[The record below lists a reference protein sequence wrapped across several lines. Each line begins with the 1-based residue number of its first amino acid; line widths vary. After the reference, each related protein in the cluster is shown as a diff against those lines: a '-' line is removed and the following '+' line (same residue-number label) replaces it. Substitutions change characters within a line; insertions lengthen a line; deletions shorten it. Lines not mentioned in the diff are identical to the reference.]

1 MIIFDGGP
9 CFSDFRKYK
18 LLSKLQ
24 AVQPGVLS
32 LRAYYKYFVD
42 AVVTLSER
50 QTNVLESLLNC
61 RNQTIAADFAT
72 HLFWVVPRLGTISA
86 WSSKATDIVRNCG
99 LDCVLRVER
108 GIAFSIDTSITLDR
122 SEERT
127 LAELLHD
134 RMIETV
140 LFDIGESTKL
150 FMREDPIP
158 LKTINILDGNSE
170 MFRQVNLDLGLAL
183 SDFEMIFLHDE
194 FSKLRR
200 NPTDVELMMF
210 AQANSEHCRHKIF
223 NSRWIVDGSMQD
235 KTLFEMIQNTYSKN
249 SEGILSA
256 YSDNAAVVKGSFGG
270 RFFPDPKTR
279 EYTYSFED
287 IHFLMKVE
295 THNHP
300 TAIFP
305 YAGAGTGAGG
315 EIRDEGAVGQGSK
328 PKAGI
333 TGFSVS
339 NLNIPDYTQPWEVNY
354 GKPDR
359 IASALDIMLDAPI
372 GAAAYNNEF
381 GRPNICGYFR
391 CFELEMN
398 GQCLGY
404 HKPIMIS
411 GGYGNIRS
419 QHVLKKSFQVGTK
432 LVILGGPAMLI
443 GLGGGAASSVTA
455 GQSLAE
461 LDFGS
466 VQRQNPEMERRCQEV
481 IDQCWQLGDQ
491 NPISFIHDVG
501 AGGLS
506 NALPELIKD
515 GGVGG
520 YFKLRCIPNA
530 EPQMSPKEI
539 WCNEAQERYVLAIK
553 MEHIDVF
560 AGFCNKE
567 RCPFAIV
574 GEAIED
580 KKVVV
585 EDEYFKNTPIDVPL
599 ALLFP
604 LSSLTTRIAIGAD
617 TSFPPLSLKKMKLD
631 EVIDLVIRHPTVA
644 SKNFLI
650 TIGDRSVGGMVTR
663 DQMVGPWQVPVAD
676 CAATALS
683 FESYRGEVVA
693 MGERSPLAVVN
704 APASGRMAIGEAI
717 TNIAASLITSLSDV
731 RLSANWMCA
740 AGCSIEEE
748 KLFRTVEAVG
758 MELCPALGISIP
770 VGKDSMSMRTN
781 WDDGDKS
788 KSVVSPLSLIV
799 SAFAPAVDV
808 RKILTPQLRT
818 DCGDTRLILL
828 DLGAGLN
835 RLGGSIL
842 AQVNGQFGDRVPDLD
857 DPDVIKKFFDV
868 LQMLN
873 KEGELLAYHDRSD
886 GGLVVTLLEMSFAG
900 RVGIDINI
908 ATDHNND
915 GCLSGLFSEELGAV
929 IQVKADSANGIIKRC
944 KALNLCC
951 GEIGRLNNQQVI
963 RVSCLGVELFCKPR
977 AELYNAWS
985 ELSYQIS
992 ALRDNSNCAKS
1003 EFDCLISEDPGLSV
1017 KLNFQIEVPVL
1028 IGTVRPRIAV
1038 LREQGVN
1045 GQLEMAAAFDRA
1057 KFAAVDVHMSEL
1069 LSGEVQ
1075 LSNFVGL
1082 VACGGFSYGDVLG
1095 AGQGWAKTILYN
1107 SSLRDQFSGFFHRSE
1122 TFTLGVCNG
1131 CQMLSHL
1138 RELIPGSEPW
1148 PFFVRNLSE
1157 QFEARFS
1164 LVRIEK
1170 SPSIFLH
1177 NMSDSHM
1184 PIVVSHGE
1192 GMAKFDNEDMHI
1204 DLQTSNMV
1212 TMRFLGNDL
1221 AEAKSYPANPN
1232 GSPRGITGIC
1242 SRDGR
1247 VTLMMPH
1254 PERVFRT
1261 VLNSWHPQNWGE
1273 DSPWMQLFYNA
1284 RRFVG

>member
-9 CFSDFRKYK
+9 CFSNFRKHK
-18 LLSKLQ
+18 LLLKLQ
-24 AVQPGVLS
+24 ATQSGVLS
-32 LRAYYKYFVD
+32 LQANYKYFVD
-42 AVVTLSER
+42 TASTLSAR
-50 QTNVLESLLNC
+50 QTNVLQSLLNC
-61 RNQTIAADFAT
+61 RNQSIANDFSK
-72 HLFWVVPRLGTISA
+72 HFFLVVPRLGTISA
-86 WSSKATDIVRNCG
+86 WSSKATDIARNCG
-99 LDCVLRVER
+99 LDCVRRVER
-108 GIAFSIDTSITLDR
+108 GIAFSVDTSMTLGR
-122 SEERT
+122 SEEIALAT
-127 LAELLHD
+127 LLYD

-140 LFDIGESTKL
+140 FFDFNESIKL
-150 FMREDPIP
+150 FVHEDPVP
-158 LKTINILDGNSE
+158 AKTIDILDNSFE

-183 SDFEMIFLHDE
+183 SDFEMEFLCNE
-194 FSKLRR
+194 FSNLQR

-223 NSRWIVDGSMQD
+223 NSRWVLDGSMQ
-235 KTLFEMIQNTYSKN
+235 KRTLFEMIRNTYHKN
-249 SEGILSA
+249 SAGILSA
-256 YSDNAAVVKGSFGG
+256 YSDNAAVVQGSLGG
-270 RFFPDPKTR
+270 RFFPDPETR
-279 EYTYSFED
+279 EYTYSLED

-305 YAGAGTGAGG
+305 HAGAGTGAGG
-315 EIRDEGAVGQGSK
+315 EIRDEGAVGRGSK

-339 NLNIPDYTQPWEVNY
+339 NLNIPGYLQPWELNY

-359 IASALDIMLDAPI
+359 IASALDIMLEGPI
-372 GAAAYNNEF
+372 GAAAFNNEF

-391 CFELEMN
+391 CFEQEMN
-398 GQCLGY
+398 GQCHGY

-411 GGYGNIRS
+411 GGYGNIRPE
-419 QHVLKKSFQVGTK
+419 HVLKKPFQSGTK
-432 LVILGGPAMLI
+432 LVVLGGPAMLI

-455 GQSLAE
+455 GDSLEE

-466 VQRQNPEMERRCQEV
+466 VQRQNPEMQRRCQEV
-481 IDQCWQLGDQ
+481 IDQCWQLGDK
-491 NPISFIHDVG
+491 NPIAFIHDVG

-530 EPQMSPKEI
+530 EPQMSPLEI

-553 MEHIDVF
+553 SDHIDVF
-560 AGFCNKE
+560 TRSCIKE

-574 GEAIED
+574 GEAIEE
-580 KKVVV
+580 KKLVV
-585 EDEYFKNTPIDVPL
+585 EDEHFKNRPIDVPL

-604 LSSLTTRIAIGAD
+604 PSSLTTRTAICKA
-617 TSFPPLSLKKMKLD
+617 TSFRPISIKDMNLD
-631 EVIDLVIRHPTVA
+631 EMIDLVIRHPTVA

-676 CAATALS
+676 CGATTLS
-683 FESYRGEVVA
+683 FDSYRGEAVA
-693 MGERSPLAVVN
+693 MGERSPLALVN

-717 TNIAASLITSLSDV
+717 TNIAASSIASMSDV

-770 VGKDSMSMRTN
+770 VGKDSMSMQTQ
-781 WDDGDKS
+781 WGDGAES
-788 KSVVSPLSLIV
+788 KSVISPLSLIV
-799 SAFAPAVDV
+799 SAFAPVVDV

-818 DCGDTRLILL
+818 DYGDTRLILL
-828 DLGAGLN
+828 DLGAGLD

-842 AQVNGQFGDRVPDLD
+842 AQVNGQVGDIVPDLD
-857 DPDVIKKFFDV
+857 DPAVIKNFFDI

-873 KEGELLAYHDRSD
+873 REGELLAYHDRSD
-886 GGLVVTLLEMSFAG
+886 GGLLVTLLEMSFAG

-908 ATDHNND
+908 ETGCKND
-915 GCLSGLFSEELGAV
+915 SYIPGLFSEELGAV
-929 IQVKADSANGIIKRC
+929 IQVKAGSVAGIIERC
-944 KALNLCC
+944 RAVNLCC
-951 GEIGRLNNQQVI
+951 HEIGRLNSRQII
-963 RVSCLGVELFCKPR
+963 RVSRSGVELFCKPR
-977 AELYNAWS
+977 SDLYKAWS
-985 ELSYQIS
+985 ELSYQMS
-992 ALRDNSNCAKS
+992 VLRDNSGCAQS
-1003 EFDCLISEDPGLSV
+1003 EFDYLISEDPGLSV
-1017 KLNFQIEVPVL
+1017 KLNFQVETPVF
-1028 IGTVRPRIAV
+1028 IGTARPRIAV

-1075 LSNFVGL
+1075 LSDFVGL

-1095 AGQGWAKTILYN
+1095 AGQGWAKTILFN
-1107 SSLRDQFSGFFHRSE
+1107 SYLRDEFRDFFHRSE
-1122 TFTLGVCNG
+1122 TFSLGVCNG

-1138 RELIPGSEPW
+1138 RELIPGAEPW

-1170 SPSIFLH
+1170 SSSIFLN
-1177 NMSDSHM
+1177 NMSESHI

-1192 GMAKFDNEDMHI
+1192 GMVKFDNEEMLI
-1204 DLQTSNMV
+1204 DLETSNMV
-1212 TMRFLGNDL
+1212 ALRFLSNEL
-1221 AEAKSYPANPN
+1221 AEASSYPANPN
-1232 GSPRGITGIC
+1232 GSVGGITGIC

-1261 VLNSWHPQNWGE
+1261 VLNSWYPNEWGE
-1273 DSPWMQLFYNA
+1273 DAPWMQLFYNA